1 MVYIDKT
8 RCIGCLRCVRVCPM
22 GVLVPGTG
30 DRTPEVHPRRRCIQ
44 CMHCAA
50 GCPNMAVRFEEL
62 PPEEVYPELPETASS
77 LEKLIRWRR
86 SVRSY
91 SEKLPP
97 KELIQKA
104 LDAANFAPSGKNQRA
119 YRYTVV
125 WGKKRVA
132 ALRDKCLSLCA
143 EYGEAP
149 ELNKLFANGTDLL
162 TCGAPCMIVAWS
174 PDGCLNPRLDPAV
187 SMAELELLLVQEGLS
202 TCWGGYLRQVSDRF
216 PEVRKDLGLGENDRV
231 RCALMVGYAKGERYL
246 RTVWRPAAEALWLE
260 GEE

>member
-1 MVYIDKT
+1 M
-8 RCIGCLRCVRVCPM
+8 
-22 GVLVPGTG
+22 
-30 DRTPEVHPRRRCIQ
+30 
-44 CMHCAA
+44 
-50 GCPNMAVRFEEL
+50 
-62 PPEEVYPELPETASS
+62 
-77 LEKLIRWRR
+77 
-86 SVRSY
+86 
-91 SEKLPP
+91 
-97 KELIQKA
+97 
-104 LDAANFAPSGKNQRA
+104 
-119 YRYTVV
+119 V

-174 PDGCLNPRLDPAV
+174 PDGCLNPVLDPAV